1 MAHRTGGWTVMGGCL
16 IIFDDISCGKIENH
30 DKYSIMLFEHI
41 WSGAASHKFDLS
53 EDAADSSSFK

>member
-16 IIFDDISCGKIENH
+16 IIFDDISCGKIEKD

-41 WSGAASHKFDLS
+41 WSEAASHKFDLS
-53 EDAADSSSFK
+53 RGCS